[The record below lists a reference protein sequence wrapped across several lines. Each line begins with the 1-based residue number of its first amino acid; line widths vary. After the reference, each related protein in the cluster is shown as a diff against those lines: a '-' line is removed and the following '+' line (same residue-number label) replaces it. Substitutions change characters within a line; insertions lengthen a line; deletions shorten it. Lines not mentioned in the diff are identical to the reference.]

1 MTSKWLHQKNN
12 LFIFT
17 LSERDY
23 KHFHF
28 FFQSYREYHADIFP
42 LTNGLESGPGPSTWW
57 KGSNNGVPKINLD
70 PSKRPQ
76 SVLTVFGGALSER
89 DANKVSSE
97 NGHTG
102 TAIST
107 SPATVNVSPM
117 SPKLV
122 RTHPLIRPVVP
133 GCAGCAMAHPYFADQ
148 LTLFQPGGTDYAHL
162 NTTGIPR
169 FSEVPTALFAVFIRT
184 LNIVCHWMKNE
195 SEIIKS
201 WPIISYLNHI

>member
-1 MTSKWLHQKNN
+1 MHQKIIY
-12 LFIFT
+12 LLLLYQKEIITFS
-17 LSERDY
+17 LL
-23 KHFHF
+23 
-28 FFQSYREYHADIFP
+28 FQSYREYHADIFP

-107 SPATVNVSPM
+107 SPATVNVSRM
-117 SPKLV
+117 SPKLMQ
-122 RTHPLIRPVVP
+122 T
-133 GCAGCAMAHPYFADQ
+133 
-148 LTLFQPGGTDYAHL
+148 
-162 NTTGIPR
+162 
-169 FSEVPTALFAVFIRT
+169 
-184 LNIVCHWMKNE
+184 
-195 SEIIKS
+195 
-201 WPIISYLNHI
+201 

>member
-57 KGSNNGVPKINLD
+57 NGSNAGVPKINLD

-102 TAIST
+102 TASST
-107 SPATVNVSPM
+107 SPATAQQQAKNGSNENNALPAASAQQQNSP
-117 SPKLV
+117 V
-122 RTHPLIRPVVP
+122 RR
-133 GCAGCAMAHPYFADQ
+133 
-148 LTLFQPGGTDYAHL
+148 
-162 NTTGIPR
+162 
-169 FSEVPTALFAVFIRT
+169 
-184 LNIVCHWMKNE
+184 
-195 SEIIKS
+195 
-201 WPIISYLNHI
+201 PIIHNWAKIFLNLRDTYFILAI

>member
-1 MTSKWLHQKNN
+1 MDVMQAEVNRVLQLGDSSVVPITWQVPRK
-12 LFIFT
+12 
-17 LSERDY
+17 
-23 KHFHF
+23 
-28 FFQSYREYHADIFP
+28 SYREYHADIFP

-107 SPATVNVSPM
+107 SPATQQAKNGSNENNALPAASAQQQNSPDA
-117 SPKLV
+117 V
-122 RTHPLIRPVVP
+122 RR
-133 GCAGCAMAHPYFADQ
+133 
-148 LTLFQPGGTDYAHL
+148 
-162 NTTGIPR
+162 
-169 FSEVPTALFAVFIRT
+169 
-184 LNIVCHWMKNE
+184 
-195 SEIIKS
+195 
-201 WPIISYLNHI
+201 PIICSGTRIFWKSPEGVYKIR